1 MDTDIFDTEIS
12 LTFVTKVFIELLT
25 SRIHRNMIRKLRSIN
40 SKSVQ
45 LLILALS
52 LLAVI
57 FAAQQQQAQAR
68 TWFDVGYED
77 GRNDAR
83 NGVDNN
89 VCPSEL
95 DNNDSGCA
103 LYRSGYTSGHAV
115 RGLLHPEDNNGG
127 TTEDDGEFVPN
138 DDD

>member
-1 MDTDIFDTEIS
+1 MSIITGSKT
-12 LTFVTKVFIELLT
+12 TK
-25 SRIHRNMIRKLRSIN
+25 RNQPSIK
-40 SKSVQ
+40 SKSIC
-45 LLILALS
+45 LLILTVSAF
-52 LLAVI
+52 AVI
-57 FAAQQQQAQAR
+57 FVSQQQAQAK

-95 DNNDSGCA
+95 DNNDTGCA
-103 LYRSGYTSGHAV
+103 LYRSGYTSGHAI
-115 RGLLHPEDNNGG
+115 RGFLHTEDNNDGGG
-127 TTEDDGEFVPN
+127 TTEDDGEFEDSNDNNNN